1 MSKNNFYV
9 GIDED
14 DKNQSSAEKNVSF
27 CTHTGNDSDKH
38 AYNTKFTAKM
48 RKDSPNSTSTKSSFS
63 KVVNRLFNFKE
74 PINRRDF
81 AIYYITTFVVNI
93 LIITLGGFLLETAS
107 SSISIFISIFVPLFE
122 IVVSVAMLAL
132 VCARLRDIGSKWW
145 LGIVSFIYSIAYFI
159 LMVVAAGM
167 LICVSSYVEGDAYDM
182 YLCSFAILAIS
193 LFINMISGVLLLV
206 MTFGFTSKPEGKAGA
221 MPKVWL
227 LTMFVSLFAMVISAV
242 LSVAIVANTP
252 TMIGYDAYY
261 GLNEDNYSSSSY
273 YDSNL
278 QYESAEADTASF
290 Y

>member
-1 MSKNNFYV
+1 MFKNNFYV
-9 GIDED
+9 GFDED
-14 DKNQSSAEKNVSF
+14 NKDQSSVEENVSF
-27 CTHTGNDSDKH
+27 CTHTDSDNKH
-38 AYNTKFTAKM
+38 TYNNKYVTKVH
-48 RKDSPNSTSTKSSFS
+48 KDSSNCTNTKSSFS

-81 AIYYITTFVVNI
+81 AIYYIATFVVNI
-93 LIITLGGFLLETAS
+93 LVIALGGFLLEAANS
-107 SSISIFISIFVPLFE
+107 SVSIFVSIFTPLFE
-122 IVVSVAMLAL
+122 IVTSVAMLAL

-145 LGIVSFIYSIAYFI
+145 FGIVSFIYSIAYFI

-167 LICVSSYVEGDAYDM
+167 LICVSDCIESNVYDM
-182 YLCSFAILAIS
+182 YLCSFGVMAIS

-242 LSVAIVANTP
+242 LSVAVVANTP
-252 TMIGYDAYY
+252 TTIGYDAYY
-261 GLNEDNYSSSSY
+261 GLNEDNYNSSGC

-278 QYESAEADTASF
+278 QYESTEVDTVSF